1 MTNIRVLE
9 NQYLTINMNKV
20 LLKKSLI
27 RLSYFLFFA
36 FTAPIIIY
44 QAFKNKDH
52 YLFTPVLIFGLIF
65 FFLAI
70 FYGFK
75 GIQILMNSF
84 LGQKKKQ

>member
-1 MTNIRVLE
+1 
-9 NQYLTINMNKV
+9 MNKV

-36 FTAPIIIY
+36 FTGPIVIY
-44 QAFKNKDH
+44 QAFKNKEH
-52 YLFTPVLIFGLIF
+52 YLFIPVLIIGLIF

-70 FYGFK
+70 FNGFK

-84 LGQKKKQ
+84 LGQKKNNRL